1 MSPALYARMQQGG
14 VWRRGV
20 WGKNKK
26 PLWDVYPEME
36 TSYHAA
42 SDHAALWVDVDI

>member
-1 MSPALYARMQQGG
+1 MQQGG
-14 VWRRGV
+14 YWRRGV

-26 PLWDVYPEME
+26 PLWEVYSEME

-42 SDHAALWVDVDI
+42 SDHAAVWVDVDV